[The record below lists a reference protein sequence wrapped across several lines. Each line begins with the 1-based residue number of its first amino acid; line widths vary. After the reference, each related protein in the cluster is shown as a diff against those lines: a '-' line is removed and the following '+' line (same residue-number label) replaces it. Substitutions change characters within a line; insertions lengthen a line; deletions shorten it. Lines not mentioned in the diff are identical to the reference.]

1 MEYTWKDML
10 KDSSWVTIAWEWLQS
25 LLGRTVDFILWV
37 TMIFACYQLIPGA
50 PMPAAGV
57 SVFMFVLQFIALD
70 IGGMS
75 LNQIGQRHGLDRWS
89 YTRVVAYVCISV
101 TLVTIIFAGIQH
113 ATEVKPDVT
122 KWVEITL
129 VIARSVLTVLYG
141 QAVKAIKT
149 IEQTE
154 DDRVATLEEEVSTLL
169 GQLDTQ
175 QKRVS
180 SGQQEASNLRA
191 QLDSK
196 QKEVSRLS
204 VQLDI
209 LQTQLDAKQQE
220 LGSIKETFTSGQQ
233 WQEQRAQQLLGAE
246 QRRVSTLQEQLD
258 TQQEKMLRVQQ
269 EASNLRLQ
277 LMTERAKISTF
288 QEQLDSKKL
297 PAIQHRL
304 SSVQSTGVQLDTRK
318 NGQETQDN
326 EIAER
331 VRSLLKEEPG
341 LSGRA
346 IAARIGCSPTTA
358 STWKKA
364 IEQELS
370 IVPRLQVVNE

>member
-1 MEYTWKDML
+1 MEYTWKEML

-25 LLGRTVDFILWV
+25 LLGRLVDFILWV

-50 PMPAAGV
+50 PMPAQSI
-57 SVFMFVLQFIALD
+57 SVFMFVMQFIALD

-75 LNQIGQRHGLDRWS
+75 LNQIGQRHGLNRWS
-89 YTRVVAYVCISV
+89 YTRVVAYACIFV
-101 TLVTIIFAGIQH
+101 TLVTIVFAGIQH
-113 ATEVKPDVT
+113 AMHVSKDVT
-122 KWVEITL
+122 TWIEVTL

-141 QAVKAIKT
+141 QAVRAIKT

-154 DDRVATLEEEVSTLL
+154 DDRVAMLEQEVSTLRI
-169 GQLDTQ
+169 QLDTQ

-180 SGQQEASNLRA
+180 TGQQEVSNLRS

-209 LQTQLDAKQQE
+209 VQTQLDGKHQE
-220 LGSIKETFTSGQQ
+220 LGSIKETFISGQQ
-233 WQEQRAQQLLGAE
+233 WQEQRAQQLLEAE

-258 TQQEKMLRVQQ
+258 SQQEKMLRVQQ

-277 LMTERAKISTF
+277 LMTERAKLSAF

-318 NGQETQDN
+318 NGQEMQDN
-326 EIAER
+326 AIAEQI
-331 VRSLLKEEPG
+331 RSLLKEEPG

-358 STWKKA
+358 SAWKKA
-364 IEQELS
+364 IEQEMS
-370 IVPRLQVVNE
+370 IVPRLQVINT